1 VGQKLE
7 EKSMQHSHL
16 LRQIQLFES
25 MEDADLEALGVK
37 LSSRKF
43 EEGAVIFAQGEV
55 GDAMYLIEEGAVD
68 IVAGTGSQRVTLA
81 SLFNGQYFGELS
93 LLDGAPRSATAVAA
107 RPTLALALER
117 DDFVE
122 FVRRRPEAALS
133 IMHELGERM
142 RATNELMTRTVSR
155 NVVEETEENL
165 SLGDHVADKVAAFG
179 GSWPFIFIF
188 TGFMAVWMTWN
199 SVAGKLSFDPLPF
212 MFLNLFL
219 STIAALQAPVIM
231 MSQNR
236 QASKDKAMA
245 VNDYQVNLKNEVSI
259 DKLLRTQLE
268 LVQRIAHVERQL
280 GPSRSM
286 APGAQN

>member
-1 VGQKLE
+1 
-7 EKSMQHSHL
+7 MQHSHL

-37 LSSRKF
+37 LSSRSF
-43 EEGAVIFAQGEV
+43 DEGAVIFAQGDV

-81 SLFNGQYFGELS
+81 SLFNGQYFGELA
-93 LLDGAPRSATAVAA
+93 LLDGAPRSAAAVAA

-155 NVVEETEENL
+155 NVVEEAEENL
-165 SLGDHVADKVAAFG
+165 SLGDLVADKVATFG

-199 SVAGKLSFDPLPF
+199 SVAGKLAFDPLPF

-245 VNDYQVNLKNEVSI
+245 VNDYQVNLKNEVSL

-268 LVQRIAHVERQL
+268 LVQRIAHMERQL
-280 GPSRSM
+280 GPSRSI

>member
-1 VGQKLE
+1 
-7 EKSMQHSHL
+7 MDHPHL
-16 LRQIQLFES
+16 LRQIPLFES
-25 MEDADLEALGVK
+25 MDDADLAALGAK
-37 LSSRKF
+37 LTSRSF
-43 EEGAVIFAQGEV
+43 AEGDVVFAQGDE

-68 IVAGTGSQRVTLA
+68 IVAGTGGQRVTLT

-93 LLDGAPRSATAVAA
+93 LLDGAPRSASAIAA
-107 RPTLALALER
+107 RKTLALSLER

-122 FVRRRPEAALS
+122 FVKRRPEAALS

-155 NVVEETEENL
+155 NVVEEDEENM
-165 SLGDHVADKVAAFG
+165 SLGDVVADKVAAFG

-188 TGFMAVWMTWN
+188 AGFMAFWMTWN
-199 SVAGKLSFDPLPF
+199 SVAGKLAFDPLPF

-236 QASKDKAMA
+236 QSAKDKAMA

-259 DKLLRTQLE
+259 EKVLRGQSE
-268 LVQRIAHVERQL
+268 LVQRLAHVERL
-280 GPSRSM
+280 VGPSRSI
-286 APGAQN
+286 APDQRN